1 MKVRK
6 VTSILIKTSLFLLGW
21 GILATSFELVAVS
34 IIPLLFLAIPHFITV
49 KVERA
54 RITGGSYIGEEFET
68 EIDLRATGFGIL
80 KAMHKLPEH
89 FELVEGSNA
98 IATFVLGRNDVKI
111 RYKAKPMRRGNY
123 KLDRIVLE
131 LEHPFLAWK
140 TDKELR
146 VELELEV
153 KQRLRRITRVET
165 LRGIARSP
173 MPDVDISKIGVPG
186 TDFREI
192 RDYVAGDPMKFI
204 NWKATARRNKLMVN
218 QYEVEGKKAVWIFVD
233 ANHYMTFGKS
243 VRNYLECAI
252 EIANALT
259 YYFVSRGHKVGL
271 YVVGR
276 GICLYPDVGKR
287 QFKRISEELMRIE
300 AGEESFDQAF
310 EKCKKFLAIYK
321 PLIILITR
329 PEYSKPVRFVSEVI
343 KARIPVQIIALKGKI
358 YGDEFAVSLFEIL
371 RRYTL
376 KSLRRANLIEWDI
389 DKPIRQLMVRVIG

>member
-49 KVERA
+49 NVERA

-310 EKCKKFLAIYK
+310 EKCKKLLAIYK

-343 KARIPVQIIALKGKI
+343 KAKIPVQIIALKGKI